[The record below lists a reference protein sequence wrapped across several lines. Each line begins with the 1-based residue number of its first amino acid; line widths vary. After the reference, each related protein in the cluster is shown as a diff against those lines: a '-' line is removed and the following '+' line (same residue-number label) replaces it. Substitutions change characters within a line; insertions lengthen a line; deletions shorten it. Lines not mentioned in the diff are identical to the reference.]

1 MSLNIPES
9 SLPRLVIIGGG
20 FGGLSLIKHIDR
32 KEFQVILLDKH
43 NYHTF
48 QPLLYQVAT
57 GGLEVGSIAFPLRR
71 FTKHFKNVIFRMAKV
86 VEIISE
92 KNEVKTNIGTLKY
105 DYLVIATGSEN
116 NIYGN
121 KHLEEFAVGLKTIPQ
136 ALDIRSHILQNFEVA
151 SQTTDAYE
159 REAMMNII
167 VAGGGP
173 TGVEIAGSLAE
184 LKKHVLTKDYPELD
198 FSKMKVVLIE
208 GSDRILGTLSKEA
221 SLKASHYLEK
231 MGVTIMLNVRVNDYN
246 GDIAKLSDGSTIHSH
261 ALIWAAG
268 VMGLIPPGIAKNN
281 ITKGIRIK
289 TNTFNQMCDVKNIF
303 VMGDVSAIV
312 SEQYPAGHP
321 MVAPVAIQQGKNI
334 ARNLL
339 NMKNGKELHP
349 FSYSNRG
356 TMATVG
362 RNKAVVEIPLL
373 NFQGTFAWFVWCFV
387 HLMSIVGFRNKL
399 VIFVDWAWNYI
410 SFDKALRLI
419 IRPYRK
425 YSISSDQE
433 KAVLTKVEG

>member
-1 MSLNIPES
+1 
-9 SLPRLVIIGGG
+9 
-20 FGGLSLIKHIDR
+20 
-32 KEFQVILLDKH
+32 
-43 NYHTF
+43 
-48 QPLLYQVAT
+48 
-57 GGLEVGSIAFPLRR
+57 
-71 FTKHFKNVIFRMAKV
+71 
-86 VEIISE
+86 
-92 KNEVKTNIGTLKY
+92 
-105 DYLVIATGSEN
+105 
-116 NIYGN
+116 
-121 KHLEEFAVGLKTIPQ
+121 
-136 ALDIRSHILQNFEVA
+136 
-151 SQTTDAYE
+151 
-159 REAMMNII
+159 
-167 VAGGGP
+167 
-173 TGVEIAGSLAE
+173 
-184 LKKHVLTKDYPELD
+184 
-198 FSKMKVVLIE
+198 MKVVLIE